1 MTAGS
6 LPKLHPAT
14 LSYRPPLRLTQIGAF
29 WCLADRCQR
38 DFPALSDMHWTAM
51 AGSKQSHG
59 SLINDLCPL
68 MVHPV
73 LPQHLLS
80 LSSYCLQRLQLKS
93 WSCSIS
99 QDLRIILRLITAP
112 FWLPYGAHYYSFNI
126 LFQPFPQSVCYGTTS
141 SLNSSTVQMSK
152 SF

>member
-68 MVHPV
+68 MVDSVVP
-73 LPQHLLS
+73 
-80 LSSYCLQRLQLKS
+80 QRLLFLLFAEGP
-93 WSCSIS
+93 IE
-99 QDLRIILRLITAP
+99 DLVLLYFSRSSSKIDTTAP
-112 FWLPYGAHYYSFNI
+112 IWFPNGTNCNLFLKHI
-126 LFQPFPQSVCYGTTS
+126 L
-141 SLNSSTVQMSK
+141 
-152 SF
+152 